1 MMKSACRRDDHRDSV
16 PDRQHVARTSEQEAP
31 MLRTPI
37 LALAAAGILAAASAR
52 ATEYTLFAN
61 LCLPDLGGRS
71 ADACPA
77 RALLNLPQ
85 AWPRGGTAVV
95 LLTQAPVPDAPRDP
109 LVAALLSE
117 NIAVLELVPAALATP
132 SDGGAAAAPDP
143 VAGLFRAL
151 IALRRHE
158 GAGTVIAIGFGEGAS
173 IALEAVSEE
182 QAEQHLG
189 NGGDRYAAAM
199 AFRDGPAAFVRGTAA
214 VREWRLAVLC
224 EAIGLAAGTPATE
237 IEPLAWA
244 DGCYTTLL
252 GRPRPGSPMVA
263 KLRR

>member
-37 LALAAAGILAAASAR
+37 LALAAAGILAAASAG

-85 AWPRGGTAVV
+85 AWPR
-95 LLTQAPVPDAPRDP
+95 
-109 LVAALLSE
+109 
-117 NIAVLELVPAALATP
+117 
-132 SDGGAAAAPDP
+132 
-143 VAGLFRAL
+143 
-151 IALRRHE
+151 
-158 GAGTVIAIGFGEGAS
+158 
-173 IALEAVSEE
+173 
-182 QAEQHLG
+182 
-189 NGGDRYAAAM
+189 
-199 AFRDGPAAFVRGTAA
+199 DGPAAFVLGTAA

-237 IEPLAWA
+237 SEPLAWA